1 MYVVCLEWN
10 LFFKKTGFCQNI
22 FQWKLVIKET
32 IPSITTKSNIAM
44 KQQQEQLTAYTL
56 AGIFTLSL
64 RLIVGWT
71 YFSAFWR
78 RLVLENKLIPDSA
91 GYIGEKFNHFLPNSL
106 GIKPII
112 EYLVSTPDLLWW
124 AMVIFTIVEGI
135 VGLLYMFGFFTRLM
149 SIGVF
154 SLAFGILL
162 GSGWL
167 GTTCLDE
174 WQIGILGVSA
184 GFTIFLSGGGKYSL
198 DYLLQS
204 KLPKNK
210 WLVWITSGEL
220 PLSIK
225 RVNKV
230 AISGAV
236 VLFILALYTNQVF
249 HNGVWGPLHN
259 KSVKPKIE
267 LTDAKIDN
275 GTLSFKVYRVE
286 GVDVYGSFLI
296 GITLK
301 EANGKVVIQ
310 KDGEELAQFPLTNI
324 RNDYVAKV
332 SPGKHSLII
341 PLGSKATLT
350 IRDNALKNLPEGQY
364 ELILTDI
371 SGITWKQNIAIH

>member
-1 MYVVCLEWN
+1 M
-10 LFFKKTGFCQNI
+10 
-22 FQWKLVIKET
+22 
-32 IPSITTKSNIAM
+32 IT
-44 KQQQEQLTAYTL
+44 QQQEQSKAYVL

-78 RLVLENKLIPDSA
+78 RLVLENKLIPDGA
-91 GYIGEKFNHFLPNSL
+91 GYIGEKFNHFLPNSI
-106 GIKPII
+106 GIKPVI

-124 AMVIFTIVEGI
+124 AMVIFTLVEGV
-135 VGLLYMFGFFTRLM
+135 VGLLYMLGFFTRLM

-198 DYLLQS
+198 DYLLLP
-204 KLPKNK
+204 KLSKNK
-210 WLVWITSGEL
+210 WLVWLTSGEL

-225 RVNKV
+225 QFSKV

-236 VLFILALYTNQVF
+236 LLFILTLYTNQVF

-259 KSVKPKIE
+259 KSVKPE
-267 LTDAKIDN
+267 LEISNAKIQGDIL
-275 GTLSFKVYRVE
+275 TFKVYRIE
-286 GVDVYGSFLI
+286 GADVYGSFLI

-301 EANGKVVIQ
+301 DENGKTILQ
-310 KDGEELAQFPLTNI
+310 KNGEELARFPLTRI
-324 RNDYVAKV
+324 KNDYVAKV
-332 SPGKHSLII
+332 APGKHSLII

-350 IRDNALKNLPEGQY
+350 IRSDVFVDLPKGDY

-371 SGITWKQNIAIH
+371 SGITWKENITVK

>member
-1 MYVVCLEWN
+1 ML
-10 LFFKKTGFCQNI
+10 T
-22 FQWKLVIKET
+22 
-32 IPSITTKSNIAM
+32 
-44 KQQQEQLTAYTL
+44 QQQEPSKAYVL

-78 RLVLENKLIPDSA
+78 RLVLENKLIPDA
-91 GYIGEKFNHFLPNSL
+91 TGYIGEKFNHFLPNSI

-124 AMVIFTIVEGI
+124 AMVIFTLVEGI
-135 VGLLYMFGFFTRLM
+135 VGLLYMLGFFTRLM

-198 DYLLQS
+198 DYLLLP
-204 KLPKNK
+204 KLSKNK
-210 WLVWITSGEL
+210 WLVWLTSGEL
-220 PLSIK
+220 TLSIK
-225 RVNKV
+225 QFCKV

-236 VLFILALYTNQVF
+236 LLFILTLYTNQVF
-249 HNGVWGPLHN
+249 HNGIWGPLHN
-259 KSVKPKIE
+259 KSVKPELKISN
-267 LTDAKIDN
+267 AKIQEDIL
-275 GTLSFKVYRVE
+275 TFKVYRIE
-286 GVDVYGSFLI
+286 GADVYGSFLI

-301 EANGKVVIQ
+301 DENGKTILQ
-310 KDGEELAQFPLTNI
+310 KNGEELARFPLTRI
-324 RNDYVAKV
+324 KNDYVAKV
-332 SPGKHSLII
+332 APGKHSLII

-350 IRDNALKNLPEGQY
+350 IRSDVFMDLPKSDY

-371 SGITWKQNIAIH
+371 SGITWKEKITVN

>member
-1 MYVVCLEWN
+1 ML
-10 LFFKKTGFCQNI
+10 T
-22 FQWKLVIKET
+22 
-32 IPSITTKSNIAM
+32 
-44 KQQQEQLTAYTL
+44 QQQEPSKAYVL

-78 RLVLENKLIPDSA
+78 RLVLENKLIPDA
-91 GYIGEKFNHFLPNSL
+91 TGYIGEKFNHFLPNSI

-124 AMVIFTIVEGI
+124 AMVIFTLVEGI
-135 VGLLYMFGFFTRLM
+135 VGLLYMLGFFTRLM

-198 DYLLQS
+198 DYLLLP
-204 KLPKNK
+204 KLSKNK
-210 WLVWITSGEL
+210 WLVWLTSGEL

-225 RVNKV
+225 QFSKV

-236 VLFILALYTNQVF
+236 LLFILTLYTNQVF

-259 KSVKPKIE
+259 KSVKPELKISN
-267 LTDAKIDN
+267 AKIQEDIL
-275 GTLSFKVYRVE
+275 TFKVYRIE
-286 GVDVYGSFLI
+286 GADVYGSFLI

-301 EANGKVVIQ
+301 DENGKTILQ
-310 KDGEELAQFPLTNI
+310 KNGEELARFPLTRI
-324 RNDYVAKV
+324 KNDYVAKV
-332 SPGKHSLII
+332 APGKHSLII

-350 IRDNALKNLPEGQY
+350 IRSDVFMDLPKSDY

-371 SGITWKQNIAIH
+371 SGITWKEKITVN

>member
-1 MYVVCLEWN
+1 ML
-10 LFFKKTGFCQNI
+10 T
-22 FQWKLVIKET
+22 
-32 IPSITTKSNIAM
+32 
-44 KQQQEQLTAYTL
+44 QQQEPSKAYVL

-78 RLVLENKLIPDSA
+78 RLVLENKLIPDA
-91 GYIGEKFNHFLPNSL
+91 TGYIGEKFNHFLPNSI

-124 AMVIFTIVEGI
+124 AMVIFTLVEGI
-135 VGLLYMFGFFTRLM
+135 VGLLYMLGFFTRLM

-198 DYLLQS
+198 DYLLLP
-204 KLPKNK
+204 KLSKNK
-210 WLVWITSGEL
+210 WLVWLNSGEL

-225 RVNKV
+225 QFSKV

-236 VLFILALYTNQVF
+236 LLFILTLYTNQVF
-249 HNGVWGPLHN
+249 HNGIWGPLHN
-259 KSVKPKIE
+259 KSVKPELKISN
-267 LTDAKIDN
+267 AKIQEDIL
-275 GTLSFKVYRVE
+275 TFKVYRIE
-286 GVDVYGSFLI
+286 GADVYGSFLI

-301 EANGKVVIQ
+301 DENGKTILQ
-310 KDGEELAQFPLTNI
+310 KNGEELARFPLTRI
-324 RNDYVAKV
+324 KNDYVAKV
-332 SPGKHSLII
+332 APGKHSLII

-350 IRDNALKNLPEGQY
+350 IRSDVFMDLPKSDY

-371 SGITWKQNIAIH
+371 SGITWKEKITVN

>member
-1 MYVVCLEWN
+1 ML
-10 LFFKKTGFCQNI
+10 T
-22 FQWKLVIKET
+22 
-32 IPSITTKSNIAM
+32 
-44 KQQQEQLTAYTL
+44 QQQEPSKAYVL

-78 RLVLENKLIPDSA
+78 RLVLENKLIPDA
-91 GYIGEKFNHFLPNSL
+91 TGYIGEKFNHFLPNSI

-124 AMVIFTIVEGI
+124 AMVIFTLVEGI
-135 VGLLYMFGFFTRLM
+135 VGLLYMLGFFTRLM

-198 DYLLQS
+198 DYLLLP
-204 KLPKNK
+204 KLSKNK
-210 WLVWITSGEL
+210 WLVWLTSGEL

-225 RVNKV
+225 QFSKV

-236 VLFILALYTNQVF
+236 LLFILTLYTNQVF
-249 HNGVWGPLHN
+249 HNGIWGPLHN
-259 KSVKPKIE
+259 KSVKPELKISN
-267 LTDAKIDN
+267 AKIQEDIL
-275 GTLSFKVYRVE
+275 TFKVYRIE
-286 GVDVYGSFLI
+286 GADVYGSFLI

-301 EANGKVVIQ
+301 DENGKTILQ
-310 KDGEELAQFPLTNI
+310 KNGEELARFPLTRI
-324 RNDYVAKV
+324 KNDYVAKV
-332 SPGKHSLII
+332 APGKHSLII

-350 IRDNALKNLPEGQY
+350 MRSDVFMDLPKSDY

-371 SGITWKQNIAIH
+371 SGITWKEKITVN